1 MLDPN
6 YYACEDLHNMRRFL
20 RLVLP
25 TSKFIPAGLSNENR
39 LLLSCARKV
48 LTARHLEQARSAIAG
63 GLAWDLLDRSAREH
77 RLSALLDWHLQQN
90 FPLAAAASQSR
101 RRQFFENN
109 ARYLLL
115 SAALLKVMEA
125 LHAAEIRALAYKGPA
140 LSALLYGDIALREM
154 SDLDV
159 LIDRATFSAS
169 REVLT
174 GIGYQPVFALTRKQ
188 EKARLRS
195 DCECEFTASDQK
207 VMVDLHWQ
215 VTAPHLAQ
223 RFRFDD
229 LWDRRRKVTVG
240 QELIPTL
247 SAEDTALIL
256 AVHGGKHLWDRLSLL
271 ADFAQSLRQV
281 LDWQAL
287 RSRAREARAE
297 RMLFLA
303 LALAEDIFEIQIPSE
318 LSAAIEEDA
327 GVQSVAL
334 RIALRLFDD
343 KDSNDAAQS
352 GSRWLTLW
360 QLADNRWEGARRAAR
375 FAVGSGPREWQ
386 AVRLPDSLF
395 GLYRLLRIAS
405 LLRSAPAFFSL
416 GRR

>member
-1 MLDPN
+1 
-6 YYACEDLHNMRRFL
+6 MRRFL

-25 TSKFIPAGLSNENR
+25 TLKFIHGRLSNENR

-48 LTARHLEQARSAIAG
+48 LTAQHLDEACSVIAG
-63 GLAWDLLDRSAREH
+63 GLDWNLLDRSAREH

-90 FPLAAAASQSR
+90 FPLAAPASQSR
-101 RRQFFENN
+101 RQQFFENN

-125 LHAAEIRALAYKGPA
+125 LHAAGIRALAYKGPA

-154 SDLDV
+154 SDLDI
-159 LIDRATFSAS
+159 LIDRASFSAS

-174 GIGYQPVFALTRKQ
+174 GLGYQPAFALSLKQ

-195 DCECEFTASDQK
+195 DCECEFTASDHK

-223 RFRFDD
+223 RLHFDD
-229 LWDRRRKVTVG
+229 LWDRRRAVTLG
-240 QELIPTL
+240 QKFVPTF

-256 AVHGGKHLWDRLSLL
+256 AVHGGKHLWERLSLL
-271 ADFAQSLRQV
+271 ADFAESLRQNV
-281 LDWQAL
+281 DWQAL
-287 RSRAREARAE
+287 KSRAREARAE

-318 LSAAIEEDA
+318 LSAIIQEDA
-327 GVQSVAL
+327 RVQSIAQ

-343 KDSNDAAQS
+343 EDREDKDRTDAAES
-352 GSRWLTLW
+352 SSRWLTLW
-360 QLADNRWEGARRAAR
+360 QLADNRWDGARSAAR
-375 FAVGSGPREWQ
+375 FAVGSGRREWQ
-386 AVRLPDSLF
+386 SVRLPDSLF